1 MWYVC
6 ELGCFCV
13 QQFLDFSFSWE
24 SITSDKHFY
33 YYCHYDCYCRSCAPC
48 HWFMKYH
55 DVRVLPHHPSDHH
68 RNLYLQHPQWQNIL
82 HHKRTKTLAH
92 WHQNQPRILWFPAG
106 NRNSRFFPNLFNGF
120 DFLHF
125 HPEGSISFWKKT
137 PGELPTFGSPTS
149 KIAGQESLVRVYNRL
164 ANRQEENMLLP
175 FEHWIQV
182 ARITTQMP
190 PSMGEVPKN
199 GGQKC
204 QVVVILN

>member
-82 HHKRTKTLAH
+82 HHKRTKT
-92 WHQNQPRILWFPAG
+92 
-106 NRNSRFFPNLFNGF
+106 NRESF
-120 DFLHF
+120 DFLLETETHVF
-125 HPEGSISFWKKT
+125 FQTFSMGLIFSISTEGSISFWKKT

>member
-24 SITSDKHFY
+24 STTSDKHFY

-125 HPEGSISFWKKT
+125 HRRQHKFLKENTGGASYIWISNIKNRRSRVFGPSLQPISEQAGRKHVASFWALN
-137 PGELPTFGSPTS
+137 PGGPDHNTN
-149 KIAGQESLVRVYNRL
+149 A
-164 ANRQEENMLLP
+164 P
-175 FEHWIQV
+175 FHGWG
-182 ARITTQMP
+182 T
-190 PSMGEVPKN
+190 
-199 GGQKC
+199 
-204 QVVVILN
+204 